1 MATVTLG
8 PEQDGHSVSAS
19 VGDTVVVRL
28 PENPTTGYRWQV
40 GGLDEPFVE
49 QVEDTYDAGPTPAV
63 GGGGTRELAF
73 RIKAPAPTAIELEYR
88 RPWEDAGTASDRW
101 RVELAVT

>member
-8 PEQDGHSVSAS
+8 PEQHGQSVSAS

-28 PENPTTGYRWQV
+28 PENPTTGYQWQV
-40 GGLDEPFVE
+40 GSLDEPVVE
-49 QVEDTYDAGPTPAV
+49 QVEDTYDAEGNPTV
-63 GGGGTRELAF
+63 GGGGIRELIF
-73 RIKAPAPTAIELEYR
+73 RVKAPASTALELEYR
-88 RPWEDAGTASDRW
+88 RPWEDAGTGSDRW

>member
-8 PEQDGHSVSAS
+8 PEQHGQSVSAS

-40 GGLDEPFVE
+40 GVLDNRMVE
-49 QVEDTYDAGPTPAV
+49 QVEDTYDAAPNPVV

-73 RIKAPAPTAIELEYR
+73 RIKTPAPTAIELEYR
-88 RPWEDAGTASDRW
+88 RPWEDSGTESDRW
-101 RVELAVT
+101 RIELAVT